1 MFRIARENG
10 KSVSIGKFKSAS
22 RLSSYSALIV
32 LLLSVNAYAIT
43 GVGEYRFGPDTTE
56 NLACEIAEDRAKEN
70 ALIKFNGQFIEAA
83 IEENCQS
90 EDCKFNRQTFTKVE
104 GYLKNVLDTKK
115 SIRVE
120 QGYRSCVVVV
130 TANVE
135 KLKNNI
141 ELMIDGSFEYK
152 DGQQISFRG
161 LSNSQGN
168 LFMFNFYNDKYVK
181 VITQKVMAQNKE
193 FVLPSESY
201 RMKAQLP
208 NGEVQSKE
216 LLLFLFVNND
226 VSMKDSY
233 TELEMKSAINQIP
246 ASNRRVI
253 TRYINILRR

>member
-1 MFRIARENG
+1 
-10 KSVSIGKFKSAS
+10 
-22 RLSSYSALIV
+22 
-32 LLLSVNAYAIT
+32 
-43 GVGEYRFGPDTTE
+43 
-56 NLACEIAEDRAKEN
+56 
-70 ALIKFNGQFIEAA
+70 
-83 IEENCQS
+83 
-90 EDCKFNRQTFTKVE
+90 
-104 GYLKNVLDTKK
+104 
-115 SIRVE
+115 
-120 QGYRSCVVVV
+120 
-130 TANVE
+130 
-135 KLKNNI
+135 
-141 ELMIDGSFEYK
+141 MIDGSFEYK

-181 VITQKVMAQNKE
+181 LIEQKVTTQNKE

-208 NGEVQSKE
+208 PGEVQSKE

-226 VSMKDSY
+226 VSLKDSY